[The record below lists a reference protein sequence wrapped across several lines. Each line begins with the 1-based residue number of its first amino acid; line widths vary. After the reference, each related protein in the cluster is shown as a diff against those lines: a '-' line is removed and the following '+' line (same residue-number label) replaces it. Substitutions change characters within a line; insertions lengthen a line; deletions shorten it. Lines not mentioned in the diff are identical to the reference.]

1 MNTHL
6 YYDEL
11 AGEWKPATLEELT
24 SMNDPELLVC
34 QLDKNGT
41 PGIQL
46 PYKDLVKQNLILRTA
61 KAKKAQEPLPEE
73 QQKFMDYERIRTYR
87 FVRRALSAL
96 CSISLLVLLSIT
108 PKIRNCPAWL
118 TDIGVII
125 TVITVGAIIYAILG
139 GIVYKSKK

>member
-24 SMNDPELLVC
+24 TMNNPELLVC
-34 QLDKNGT
+34 ELDESGT
-41 PGIQL
+41 PGIQTR
-46 PYKDLVKQNLILRTA
+46 YKDLVKRSLILRNS

-87 FVRRALSAL
+87 FVRRALSVL
-96 CSISLLVLLSIT
+96 CAISLLVLLQIT
-108 PKIRNCPAWL
+108 PKSRHYSEWL
-118 TDIGVII
+118 TDISVIVTVII
-125 TVITVGAIIYAILG
+125 VGAITYAILG
-139 GIVYKSKK
+139 GIVLKSKK